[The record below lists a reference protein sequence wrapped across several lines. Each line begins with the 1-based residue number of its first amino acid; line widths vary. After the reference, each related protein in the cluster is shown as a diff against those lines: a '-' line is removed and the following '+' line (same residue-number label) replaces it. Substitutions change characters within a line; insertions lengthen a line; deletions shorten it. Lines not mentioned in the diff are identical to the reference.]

1 MSTTLQPKTPAPEA
15 RQDIAEDF
23 ARVTVGTRFDDIDE
37 ASRDR
42 AKQSI
47 MDTLGVM
54 IAASSLTP
62 KVRAITDLTL
72 EMGGREEASILGFG
86 GKVPAL
92 NAAFVNGAMAHCLD
106 FDDHAPEGHHPSS
119 SIVPATFALA
129 ERRGTL
135 SGKEMIAATAIG
147 HDMFLR
153 IRRNVTWKQDWHLT
167 TIVGV
172 FSAAVA
178 AARVMGLNH
187 AQTVSAIGIAGNQAS
202 GTMELAYGT
211 GSELRGMYAGF
222 VSKQAT
228 LAALMAERDIVGPGS
243 MLEGPAG
250 FFQTYLDGIYDRD
263 GMLAGLGQDF
273 TGHAV
278 QFKAWPSCGL
288 THSYIHA
295 TARLMAERNLMP
307 NDIEKIVV
315 HVGDFQERLCTPI
328 EDRRAPKVPVD
339 AKFSIPY
346 CVAVAAFRGT
356 VGLAD
361 FTEEALTNPEVLA
374 VAEKITAE
382 PDPSGNWAARLPFGR
397 ITVTTNDGQT
407 FEQIGDNV
415 PGESEAPMD
424 WTYIEQKFR
433 EAVSF
438 SINPVPA
445 DRVDRAVALIRDL
458 ENAEDATE
466 IMRLLT

>member
-1 MSTTLQPKTPAPEA
+1 MNTATTPKEA
-15 RQDIAEDF
+15 ASETRQDIAEDF
-23 ARVTVGTRFDDIDE
+23 ARVTVETQFDDIDE

-42 AKQSI
+42 AKQSM

-62 KVRAITDLTL
+62 KVRAVNDLAL

-92 NAAFVNGAMAHCLD
+92 NAAFVNGTMAHCLD

-119 SIVPATFALA
+119 SIVPASFALA
-129 ERRGTL
+129 ERRGGV

-172 FSAAVA
+172 FSAAAA
-178 AARVMGLNH
+178 AARVMGLTH
-187 AQTVSAIGIAGNQAS
+187 AQTVSTIGIAGNQAS

-250 FFQTYLDGIYDRD
+250 FFQTYLDGVYDRD
-263 GMLAGLGQDF
+263 EMLAGLGKSF
-273 TGHAV
+273 TGHTI

-295 TARLMAERNLMP
+295 TARLMAAQELTP
-307 NDIEKIVV
+307 QDIAGIVV
-315 HVGDFQERLCTPI
+315 HVGDFQERLCIPI

-346 CVAVAAFRGT
+346 CVAVAAVRGT

-361 FTEEALTNPEVLA
+361 FTEDALTDPEVLA

-382 PDPSGNWAARLPFGR
+382 PDPSGDWAARLPFGR
-397 ITVTTNDGQT
+397 ITVTTTDGRS

-424 WTYIEQKFR
+424 WSYIEQKFR

-438 SINPVPA
+438 SANPIPTE
-445 DRVDRAVALIRDL
+445 RIDRAVALIRDL
-458 ENAEDATE
+458 ETVEDATE